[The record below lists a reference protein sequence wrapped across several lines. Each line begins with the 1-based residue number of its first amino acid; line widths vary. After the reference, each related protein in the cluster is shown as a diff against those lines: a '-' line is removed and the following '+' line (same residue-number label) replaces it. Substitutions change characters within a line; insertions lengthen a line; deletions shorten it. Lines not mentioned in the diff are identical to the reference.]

1 MTTLPLHTL
10 PPLTMKRLTDRARA
24 EQRKSR
30 LRRWLDKQVMDDPR
44 SIEEQM
50 ADEYSPDRSSVWF
63 AIVILACVAFYVGAT
78 VAIIRFF

>member
-1 MTTLPLHTL
+1 
-10 PPLTMKRLTDRARA
+10 MKRLTDRARA

-30 LRRWLDKQVMDDPR
+30 LHRWLDKQVMEDPR

-63 AIVILACVAFYVGAT
+63 AVVILACALFYAGA
-78 VAIIRFF
+78 VFALIKFL